1 MSENYKLNLYPF
13 LAAFFAAI
21 VVYGFELTHFTMSI
35 DEEFMDNFYQTVALG
50 RWGHS
55 FLREYILPEPF
66 APFFTTILSIIFL
79 SLSASLTA
87 RISGLDTFWS
97 CIMSALYISLPQFA
111 YQLEFANQSDT
122 VAIGTFISTMS
133 VYAFMHGGFK
143 LSCRWGVASLLLYS
157 IAMSI
162 YQSFTILPVTLIFI
176 CIAYLIH
183 RNRISNKDSLLVVCK
198 FAVVSILATAL
209 YVFATAIVQKALGIH
224 GGSYLSDMIKW
235 GKSDFFIVA
244 GNASSSIIDYF
255 KFSTFYGLGI
265 YALSAYAVIAVA
277 AISIIKKQ
285 NNWMLIA
292 VMMVMIL
299 SPFIMIIALGGN
311 QPPRAMSSLS
321 PAFASA
327 IVLSLMYI
335 GSLSVA
341 TVFSLIVVMFG
352 CASSSRLFYS
362 DYMSLQSDILL
373 ANRIAS
379 SIPIYAPEFNS
390 EKNPVYFYGRK
401 KLDNAWRMKKSDVF
415 GNSFFAWDGGN
426 NKRIT
431 AFFYING
438 IEKFKRVDRS
448 LVEGVRKDAMGM
460 STWPSEDSIKM
471 VNGVLIIKLGNEP
484 GID

>member
-1 MSENYKLNLYPF
+1 MKEEHKLFLYPF
-13 LAAFFAAI
+13 LFALLASV
-21 VVYGFELTHFTMSI
+21 VVYGFELTHFTLSI

-66 APFFTTILSIIFL
+66 APFFTTILSLAFL

-87 RISGLDTFWS
+87 RISRLDTFWS
-97 CIMSALYISLPQFA
+97 CVLSVLYISLPQFA

-133 VYAFMHGGFK
+133 VYAFMNGGFK
-143 LSCRWGVASLLLYS
+143 LSSRWGIASLLLYS
-157 IAMSI
+157 AAMSI
-162 YQSFTILPVTLIFI
+162 YQSFTILPVTLILI
-176 CIAYLIH
+176 CIAYDIH
-183 RNRISNKDSLLVVCK
+183 KKRISYKYSLLVVCK
-198 FAVVSILATAL
+198 FAIVSILATAL
-209 YVFATAIVQKALGIH
+209 YILATAIVQKALGIH

-244 GNASSSIIDYF
+244 GNVLSSIIDYF

-265 YALSAYAVIAVA
+265 YALSAYAVVAVA
-277 AISIIKKQ
+277 VISIIKKQ
-285 NNWMLIA
+285 NNLMLIL
-292 VMMVMIL
+292 VMIAMIL

-327 IVLSLMYI
+327 IVLPLMYI
-335 GSLSVA
+335 GGRCVA
-341 TVFSLIVVMFG
+341 VTFSLIVIMVG

-379 SIPIYAPEFNS
+379 SIPIYAPEFKP

-401 KLDNAWRMKKSDVF
+401 KLDNSWRMKKSDVF

-431 AFFYING
+431 AFFDING
-438 IEKFKRVDRS
+438 IEKFKRVDRR
-448 LVEGVRKDAMGM
+448 LVEDVRRDATGM
-460 STWPSEDSIKM
+460 STWPAKDSIKM
-471 VNGVLIIKLGNEP
+471 VNGVLIVKLGNDP